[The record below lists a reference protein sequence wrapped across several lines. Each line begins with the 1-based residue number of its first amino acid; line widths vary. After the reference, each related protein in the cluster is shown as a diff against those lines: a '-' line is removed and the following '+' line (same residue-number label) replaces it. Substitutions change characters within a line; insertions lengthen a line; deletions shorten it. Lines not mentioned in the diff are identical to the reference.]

1 MEGPWLANDR
11 LHKIIYAPGPGVR
24 QLALHFSCLS
34 LHSEI
39 NAAFEDAREG
49 VRSAPAAWQ

>member
-24 QLALHFSCLS
+24 QQALHFSCLS